1 MLGRGSYLTPVAPN
15 LNRFARMNDRSGKCR
30 RKAAECERAALL
42 ATTDSTIGSMYLDLA
57 RQWREMAGRKPL
69 SAYLLDT
76 PIWSPDS
83 STRIKPSMSNRGE
96 RPAASRRLGPI
107 GERNQNAGVSIEC
120 ADGELPSPPQPR
132 LPSEKP
138 CARGAGLFISGAH
151 GGMGSARTMSRF
163 ASFRFQESALAK
175 RLSPARLLTRDE
187 ARRIA
192 VNIAKLPELLS
203 K

>member
-120 ADGELPSPPQPR
+120 ADGELPSPPSAPLAVR
-132 LPSEKP
+132 EALRTR
-138 CARGAGLFISGAH
+138 RGAFH
-151 GGMGSARTMSRF
+151 FRCPWRNGSARNHEQVRVGMNINSG
-163 ASFRFQESALAK
+163 Q
-175 RLSPARLLTRDE
+175 
-187 ARRIA
+187 RRPSIIDLGQ
-192 VNIAKLPELLS
+192 NP
-203 K
+203 